1 MPKKYL
7 RVTMPDGSR
16 WDVPAEFI
24 AKHRAR
30 YYVDKDPKYS
40 YFDKEV
46 KYALEDDYELMD
58 WAANNMNWKDVKEQA
73 RIVEEAREVDYQEG
87 WINGACEVITK
98 EGE

>member
-1 MPKKYL
+1 
-7 RVTMPDGSR
+7 MPDGSR

-30 YYVDKDPKYS
+30 YFVDNDPKNS

-46 KYALEDDYELMD
+46 KFVLEDDSVLMD
-58 WAANNMNWKDVKEQA
+58 WAANNMDWKDVKEHA
-73 RIVEEAREVDYQEG
+73 RIVEETMVVNYHEG
-87 WINGACEVITK
+87 WINGAQEVIIK